1 MKNKIL
7 YTTRQNK
14 VIVQKYLR
22 DMRPRRKK
30 KESHPVLLLEYM
42 FWMSNW
48 LGNIYI
54 ISLLTYILLSPVE
67 RISFNIHYIKN
78 IAFFKLLS
86 PLNVT

>member
-30 KESHPVLLLEYM
+30 RVTSSPSFRVHVLDVKLV
-42 FWMSNW
+42 
-48 LGNIYI
+48 GNIYI
-54 ISLLTYILLSPVE
+54 ISLLTYIL
-67 RISFNIHYIKN
+67 F
-78 IAFFKLLS
+78 S
-86 PLNVT
+86 PLWKEFHSTSITLKISLF